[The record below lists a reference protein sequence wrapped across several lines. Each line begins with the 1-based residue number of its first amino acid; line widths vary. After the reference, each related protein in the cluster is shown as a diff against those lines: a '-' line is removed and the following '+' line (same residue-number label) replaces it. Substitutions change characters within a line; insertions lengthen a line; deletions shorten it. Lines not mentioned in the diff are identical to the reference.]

1 MPNSVVPHEL
11 AEALEQIRK
20 VTQNFLKNGHSESR
34 VEKTSI
40 GIEVFESK

>member
-20 VTQNFLKNGHSESR
+20 VTPKF
-34 VEKTSI
+34 
-40 GIEVFESK
+40 SKKWPFGK